1 MSSIIKFSFFKRKYN
16 LCYKYNEHVEIG
28 KQSPLKQEWK
38 EFLKSSSLFVR
49 NYNYNLYI
57 IISYILKLNNF
68 YFNS

>member
-38 EFLKSSSLFVR
+38 KFLKSSSLFVR
-49 NYNYNLYI
+49 KLVSKMVLLNLFI
-57 IISYILKLNNF
+57 KLFKFKLN
-68 YFNS
+68 